1 MQLGIILVPLHCP
14 VVVPFHLQLLLSHHY
29 NSAFDNDSRIHIT
42 SLQERR
48 VKHTAETL
56 LLDYRN
62 YEFGYPQVFETGE
75 TDKIRFDLPTA
86 APMG

>member
-42 SLQERR
+42 SLQERWI
-48 VKHTAETL
+48 KHTVEPL
-56 LLDYRN
+56 LPDYRS
-62 YEFGYPQVFETGE
+62 YEFENPQVFETGE
-75 TDKIRFDLPTA
+75 TNKIRFDLPTV
-86 APMG
+86 APIG